1 MKPFLLVPRRIAL
14 STFVLALTLATHST
28 HAAVTEAWVQHW
40 NTGTPYGIEQP
51 NILCDSLG
59 NVILAT
65 SARYSSAGCD
75 MQVVKYSRT
84 NGAVLW
90 QRYYNGPGPAGNS
103 WDVPAG
109 LAVDANGDLV
119 VTGKSY
125 NAIYSYDYDFY
136 TAKYSGTNGAI
147 LWERRFN
154 GGTVVG
160 ASSDTSAAVA
170 LDGSGN
176 VIVSGISVGDFYTT
190 KYASTNG
197 ELLWERRTNPAGAGL
212 NEVTALWLDSFGN
225 AVITGRSYAPSSSF
239 DYYTAKYSGADGS
252 VLWEQSYDGP
262 SSGFD
267 VASAV
272 SGDRFGNVLV
282 TGWSRNSETNFSFY
296 TAKYDSTDGE
306 LLWEHRYDG
315 QIKGAGPRRGEDQAM
330 GIGVDRQDNI
340 VVVGGTDDGNHR
352 DMYTVSYAGTDGSPI
367 WERRYNGPGN
377 SNDRAE
383 VVAIDADGNV
393 VIAGLSSKSDGT
405 AECYTAKY
413 AAATG
418 AILWEKRYAGAME
431 AGGANYPPRSVS
443 LALGVDGLVVVAF
456 PTSGSPNTRVTTV
469 AYREIPPL
477 ISAIQTGSGLSLVWS
492 TNATA
497 FILQSATTLANGGDW
512 QDSNLTPVEISG
524 QKVITVDAT
533 NAAGFFRLRQP
544 QRHLQ

>member
-1 MKPFLLVPRRIAL
+1 MKPFLIVPRRIAP

-28 HAAVTEAWVQHW
+28 QAAVTEAWAQHW

-51 NILCDSLG
+51 KIVCDALG

-65 SARYSSAGCD
+65 SARYSAAGCD

-109 LAVDANGDLV
+109 LAVDANGDIV

-160 ASSDTSAAVA
+160 ASSDTPAAVA

-212 NEVTALWLDSFGN
+212 NQVTALWLDSFGN
-225 AVITGRSYAPSSSF
+225 AVVTGQSFAPSSSF
-239 DYYTAKYSGADGS
+239 DYYTAKYSGTDGG
-252 VLWEQSYDGP
+252 VLWEQSYNGP
-262 SSGFD
+262 SSRADF
-267 VASAV
+267 SRAV
-272 SGDRFGNVLV
+272 SGDRFGNVVV
-282 TGWSRNSETNFSFY
+282 TGYSHNGTNYDYY
-296 TAKYDSTDGE
+296 TAKYASTNGE
-306 LLWEHRYDG
+306 LLWERRYDG
-315 QIKGAGPRRGEDQAM
+315 PINGNGSGRGQDMAW
-330 GIGVDRQDNI
+330 GIVVDHQDNV
-340 VVVGGTDDGNHR
+340 VVVGGTDDGNNR
-352 DMYTVSYAGTDGSPI
+352 DMYTVSHAGTDGTPI

-377 SNDRAE
+377 SNDLAE
-383 VVAIDADGNV
+383 VVANDVDGNV
-393 VIAGLSSKSDGT
+393 VIAGLSSKGDGT

-418 AILWEKRYAGAME
+418 ALLWEKRYAGAMVSE
-431 AGGANYPPRSVS
+431 AIVSPPSVS

-469 AYREIPPL
+469 AYREIPPV
-477 ISAIQTGSGLSLVWS
+477 ISAIQNGSGLSLVWS
-492 TNATA
+492 TNLTGYL
-497 FILQSATTLANGGDW
+497 LQSATTLANGGNW
-512 QDSNLTPVEISG
+512 RDSNLTPVEING
-524 QKVITVDAT
+524 QNVITMDAT
-533 NAAGFFRLRQP
+533 NAAQFFRLRQP
-544 QRHLQ
+544 

>member
-1 MKPFLLVPRRIAL
+1 MKPFLLAPRRVAP

-28 HAAVTEAWVQHW
+28 QAAVTEAWVQHW

-51 NILCDSLG
+51 KIVCDALG

-65 SARYSSAGCD
+65 SARYSAAGCD

-90 QRYYNGPGPAGNS
+90 QRYNNGPGPAGNS

-109 LAVDANGDLV
+109 LAVDANGDIV

-160 ASSDTSAAVA
+160 ASSDTPAAVVFN
-170 LDGSGN
+170 GSGN
-176 VIVSGISVGDFYTT
+176 VIVSGVSVGDFYTT
-190 KYASTNG
+190 KYAATNG
-197 ELLWERRTNPAGAGL
+197 AQIWEQRQTNPAGAGL
-212 NEVTALWLDSFGN
+212 NQVTALWLDSFGN
-225 AVITGRSYAPSSSF
+225 AVVTGRSYAPSSSL
-239 DYYTAKYSGADGS
+239 DYYTAKYSGTDGS

-262 SSGFD
+262 SSRID
-267 VASAV
+267 YASAV

-282 TGWSRNSETNFSFY
+282 TGYSHNGTNYDYY
-296 TAKYDSTDGE
+296 TAKYASTNGE
-306 LLWEHRYDG
+306 LLWERRYDG
-315 QIKGAGPRRGEDQAM
+315 PINGNGSKRGEDQAM
-330 GIGVDRQDNI
+330 GIVVDHQENV
-340 VVVGGTDDGNHR
+340 VVVGGTDDGNNR
-352 DMYTVSYAGTDGSPI
+352 DMYTVSYAGTDGTPI

-383 VVAIDADGNV
+383 VVAIDADGNF

-413 AAATG
+413 AAETG

-431 AGGANYPPRSVS
+431 AGVAHYPPRSVS

-469 AYREIPPL
+469 AYREIPPV
-477 ISAIQTGSGLSLVWS
+477 IMAIQTGPGLSLVWS
-492 TNATA
+492 TNLTG
-497 FILQSATTLANGGDW
+497 FVLQSATTLANGGDW
-512 QDSNLTPVEISG
+512 QDSNLTPVESNG
-524 QKVITVDAT
+524 QNVMAVDAT

-544 QRHLQ
+544 

>member
-1 MKPFLLVPRRIAL
+1 MKPFLVFPRRIAP
-14 STFVLALTLATHST
+14 STLVLALNLATHST
-28 HAAVTEAWVQHW
+28 YAAVTEAWVQHW

-51 NILCDSLG
+51 KIVSDSLG

-65 SARYSSAGCD
+65 SARYSAAGCD
-75 MQVVKYSRT
+75 MQVVKYSQT

-103 WDVPAG
+103 WDVPAD
-109 LAVDANGDLV
+109 LAVDANGDIV

-160 ASSDTSAAVA
+160 ASSDTPVAVA

-176 VIVSGISVGDFYTT
+176 VIVSGISNGDFYTT
-190 KYASTNG
+190 KYASTTGEQIWEQRYNG
-197 ELLWERRTNPAGAGL
+197 PAGSGL
-212 NEVTALWLDSFGN
+212 DGATALWLDPFGN
-225 AVITGRSYAPSSSF
+225 AVVTGQSFTPSSEL
-239 DYYTAKYSGADGS
+239 DYYTAKYSGTDGS
-252 VLWEQSYDGP
+252 VSWEQSYDGP
-262 SSGFD
+262 SSRID
-267 VASAV
+267 YASAV

-282 TGWSRNSETNFSFY
+282 TGYSHNGTNYDYY
-296 TAKYDSTDGE
+296 TAKYASTNGE
-306 LLWEHRYDG
+306 LLWERRYDG
-315 QIKGAGPRRGEDQAM
+315 PINGNASRRGEDQAM
-330 GIGVDRQDNI
+330 GIGVDHQDNV
-340 VVVGGTDDGNHR
+340 VVVGGADDGNHR
-352 DMYTVSYAGTDGSPI
+352 DMYSVSYAGTDGSPI

-393 VIAGLSSKSDGT
+393 VIAGLSSKSDRT

-431 AGGANYPPRSVS
+431 AGGATYPPRSVS

-477 ISAIQTGSGLSLVWS
+477 IAAIQTGSGLNLVWS
-492 TNATA
+492 TNAA
-497 FILQSATTLANGGDW
+497 GFVLQSATTLTNGGDW
-512 QDSNLTPVEISG
+512 QDANLTPTEING
-524 QKVITVDAT
+524 QNVITVDAT

-544 QRHLQ
+544 

>member
-1 MKPFLLVPRRIAL
+1 M
-14 STFVLALTLATHST
+14 FVLALTLATHST
-28 HAAVTEAWVQHW
+28 QAAVTEAWVQHW
-40 NTGTPYGIEQP
+40 TTGTPYGIEQP
-51 NILCDSLG
+51 KIVCDVLG
-59 NVILAT
+59 DVILAT
-65 SARYSSAGCD
+65 SARYSAAGCD

-109 LAVDANGDLV
+109 LAVDANGDIV
-119 VTGKSY
+119 VTGKSF

-160 ASSDTSAAVA
+160 ASSDTPVAVA

-176 VIVSGISVGDFYTT
+176 VIVSGTSVGDFYTT
-190 KYASTNG
+190 KYASTTG
-197 ELLWERRTNPAGAGL
+197 EQIWEQRYNSPAGSGL
-212 NEVTALWLDSFGN
+212 DGATALWLDPFGN
-225 AVITGRSYAPSSSF
+225 AVVTGQSFTPSSWL
-239 DYYTAKYSGADGS
+239 DYYTAKYSGTDGS

-262 SSGFD
+262 SSRID
-267 VASAV
+267 YASAV

-282 TGWSRNSETNFSFY
+282 TGYSHNGTNYDYY
-296 TAKYDSTDGE
+296 TDKYASTNGE
-306 LLWEHRYDG
+306 LLWERRYDG
-315 QIKGAGPRRGEDQAM
+315 QIKGTGPRRGEDQAM
-330 GIGVDRQDNI
+330 GIGVHHQDNI

-352 DMYTVSYAGTDGSPI
+352 DMYIVSYAGTDGSPI
-367 WERRYNGPGN
+367 WERRYDGPGN
-377 SNDRAE
+377 SNDRAD

-413 AAATG
+413 AAETG

-431 AGGANYPPRSVS
+431 AGGATYPPRSVS

-469 AYREIPPL
+469 AYREIPPV
-477 ISAIQTGSGLSLVWS
+477 ISAIQTGSGLSLVWP
-492 TNATA
+492 TNANA
-497 FILQSATTLANGGDW
+497 FVLQSATTLANDGDW
-512 QDSNLTPVEISG
+512 QDANLTPTEING
-524 QKVITVDAT
+524 QNVITVDAT

-544 QRHLQ
+544 